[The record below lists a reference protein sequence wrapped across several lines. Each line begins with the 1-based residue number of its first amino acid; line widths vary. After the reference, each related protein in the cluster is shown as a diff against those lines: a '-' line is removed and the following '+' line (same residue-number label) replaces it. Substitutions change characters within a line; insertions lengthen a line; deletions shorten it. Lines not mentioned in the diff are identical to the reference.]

1 MSTEP
6 RLTDPVSEEQSHSI
20 LLRLCAL
27 DRNELRAMTVN
38 LSWALAEQL
47 AHSWGRVD
55 ADSDDAIGHASMRL
69 LDQAMQTLDGSEK
82 VDWSVFAAPI
92 QTEDTRGP
100 SVAEDGQSDD
110 TGEHFFSSYGT
121 PRE

>member
-1 MSTEP
+1 MSDEP
-6 RLTDPVSEEQSHSI
+6 SLTDPVSEEQSHSI
-20 LLRLCAL
+20 LRRLCAL
-27 DRNELRAMTVN
+27 DRDELRAMTVN

-55 ADSDDAIGHASMRL
+55 ADSDDAIGHASMQL
-69 LDQAMQTLDGSEK
+69 LDQAMQTLDGREN
-82 VDWSVFAAPI
+82 VDWSVFEG
-92 QTEDTRGP
+92 QCTRTCTT
-100 SVAEDGQSDD
+100 SDGQSDD

>member
-1 MSTEP
+1 MNTGP

-20 LLRLCAL
+20 LRRLCAL

-47 AHSWGRVD
+47 VHSWGRVD
-55 ADSDDAIGHASMRL
+55 ADSDDAIGNASIQL
-69 LDQAMQTLDGSEK
+69 LDQAMQTLDGREN
-82 VDWSVFAAPI
+82 VDWSVFESTAQKEGA
-92 QTEDTRGP
+92 RGP
-100 SVAEDGQSDD
+100 CVAEDGQSDD